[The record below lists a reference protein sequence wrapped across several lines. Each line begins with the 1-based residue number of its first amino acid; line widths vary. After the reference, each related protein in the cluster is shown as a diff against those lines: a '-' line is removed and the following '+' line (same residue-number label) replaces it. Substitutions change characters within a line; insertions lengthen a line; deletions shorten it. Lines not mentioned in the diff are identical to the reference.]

1 MKNGKVRQNRKK
13 NSVYKKQKNKRNNAM
28 KKWKLYPI
36 KGDKI
41 KHKIS
46 RKPTIKKKRIKSKS
60 KLISD
65 KIIRKKNEQ
74 PPKLTSREKTL
85 CKSGGKA
92 DYQSHS
98 RL

>member
-36 KGDKI
+36 KGDKF
-41 KHKIS
+41 KHKIL
-46 RKPTIKKKRIKSKS
+46 RKPTNKKKRIKSKNKS
-60 KLISD
+60 ITD

-74 PPKLTSREKTL
+74 PT
-85 CKSGGKA
+85 
-92 DYQSHS
+92 
-98 RL
+98 